1 MHMKRYF
8 SCGLLLLILLVIAL
22 LAGRYGTNLQDM
34 LAALCFHGDAGTQAI
49 VWNIRIPRILLVL
62 AGGGALAVSGLIYQ
76 TIFKNPLAS
85 GSIGGQAV
93 AVP

>member
-34 LAALCFHGDAGTQAI
+34 LPG
-49 VWNIRIPRILLVL
+49 
-62 AGGGALAVSGLIYQ
+62 
-76 TIFKNPLAS
+76 
-85 GSIGGQAV
+85 
-93 AVP
+93 

>member
-34 LAALCFHGDAGTQAI
+34 LAALCFMEMP
-49 VWNIRIPRILLVL
+49 VRRLLFGIFVYR
-62 AGGGALAVSGLIYQ
+62 VSYWYLPVVGRWL
-76 TIFKNPLAS
+76 S
-85 GSIGGQAV
+85 V
-93 AVP
+93 D